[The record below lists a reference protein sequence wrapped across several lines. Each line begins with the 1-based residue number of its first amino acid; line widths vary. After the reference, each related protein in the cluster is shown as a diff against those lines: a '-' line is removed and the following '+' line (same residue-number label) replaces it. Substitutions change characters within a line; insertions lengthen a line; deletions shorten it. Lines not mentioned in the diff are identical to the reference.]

1 VAAKRAFAEA
11 KGHSLE
17 GADEHYLVPCENR
30 YYQHFLYPSF
40 SPQKENI
47 AMRPCSYTYDADAD
61 DGGRDDVWIILCM
74 ILIHVMLMMYS
85 GESNG
90 VCSHTCV
97 LL

>member
-1 VAAKRAFAEA
+1 VVGWVTVAAKRAFAEA

-30 YYQHFLYPSF
+30 YSHHLLYHSL

-47 AMRPCSYTYDADAD
+47 AMRSCSYTSDADDD

-74 ILIHVMLMMYS
+74 ILINVMLMMYN

-90 VCSHTCV
+90 V
-97 LL
+97 